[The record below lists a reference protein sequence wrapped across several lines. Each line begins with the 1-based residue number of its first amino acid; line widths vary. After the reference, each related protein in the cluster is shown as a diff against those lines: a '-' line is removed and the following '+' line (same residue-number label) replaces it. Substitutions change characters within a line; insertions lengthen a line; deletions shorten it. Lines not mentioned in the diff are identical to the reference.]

1 MNKVLL
7 SVGGMTCSSCSNGL
21 EKFLCRQKGI
31 VEASVNLVM
40 ASVLVYYDDTISMR
54 DIEGYIKKAGFESL
68 GEFDINKDM
77 RGNSKGML
85 ILFGIMTVI
94 SLYLSMGSMIGF
106 PSLLDMKTSSY
117 VIMFISVFYLAYGF
131 DIIKNGFK
139 NLIHKTSNMDTL
151 VMIGILSSF
160 IYSFVNL
167 VKGNVHN
174 LYFDSTI
181 MIVFFIKIGRYIE
194 GSTIKNAKSAT
205 KELVKITP
213 DFVYTKDG
221 KTTIDTVKVGDTF
234 ICRAG
239 DRIGADGEV
248 ISGTGYFDE
257 AFLTGEAGYIK
268 KEVGMKVKAGSLCSN
283 GYIEYRAEG
292 LGRNS
297 TISEIVRLVVDA
309 SNNKG
314 KFNNI
319 VNRVSGIFTYVI
331 IALSIFTLVFYLI
344 NGYAWGEALNYFI
357 TVLVTS
363 CPCALGLA
371 APLSI
376 VISSNALLKNGI
388 LVKNSNVFETASKV
402 NTVIFDKTGT
412 LTTGNMGITKVVNYS
427 EYSDKK
433 LLSIVSSLE
442 KLSNHPIT
450 SAFKRVNG
458 KEVVTDFENLDG
470 YGISGKI
477 NEDIYYI
484 GNLGLTEKLGISEN
498 RKTEYDNL
506 QILENSTLYVIRNKE
521 VIGFIC
527 LSDTIRD
534 DSARVV
540 QELKYINKRVIM
552 LTGDNEKCAKNV
564 SDKLGIRTYKSN
576 VTPKGKLN
584 FIKRQIKN
592 GNTVMM
598 IGDGIND
605 APSLTGASTSVS
617 FADGT
622 DIASS
627 SADVILLNNN
637 LIDVVNL
644 FIISR
649 KTSFIIRENLF
660 WTFIYNACMIPTSM
674 GLFKE
679 FGLTMNPMLGSLAMI
694 CSSLFVIGNS
704 LRLKNIKLR
713 K

>member
-7 SVGGMTCSSCSNGL
+7 SVSGMTCSSCSNGL
-21 EKFLCRQKGI
+21 EKYLNNQKGI
-31 VEASVNLVM
+31 IEASVNLVM
-40 ASVLVYYDDTISMR
+40 ASVLIYYDNTINIK
-54 DIEGYIKKAGFESL
+54 DIENYIKKAGFESL
-68 GEFDINKDM
+68 GEFDINKDT
-77 RGNSKGML
+77 RGNSKILL
-85 ILFGIMTVI
+85 ILFGIITVI
-94 SLYLSMGSMIGF
+94 SLYLSMGDMIGL
-106 PSLLDMKTSSY
+106 PSLFDMKTKFY
-117 VIMFISVFYLAYGF
+117 IVMFISVCSLFYGF

-139 NLIHKTSNMDTL
+139 NFIHKTSNMDTL

-167 VKGNVHN
+167 VKGNMQN

-181 MIVFFIKIGRYIE
+181 MIVFFIKLGRYIE
-194 GSTIKNAKSAT
+194 TSSIKNAKSAT

-221 KTTIDTVKVGDTF
+221 KVTIDTVKVGDVL
-234 ICRAG
+234 ICKVG
-239 DRIGADGEV
+239 DRIGADGEI

-257 AFLTGEAGYIK
+257 AFLTGETGYIK
-268 KEVGMKVKAGSLCSN
+268 KEVGSNVKAGSLCSN
-283 GYIEYRAEG
+283 GYVLYKAYG
-292 LGRNS
+292 LGKNS

-319 VNRVSGIFTYVI
+319 VNKVSGAFTYII
-331 IALSIFTLVFYLI
+331 IALSIFTLLFYLI
-344 NGYAWGEALNYFI
+344 KGYSFGEALNYFI

-376 VISSNALLKNGI
+376 VISSNVALKNGI
-388 LVKNSNVFETASKV
+388 LIKNSNVFETTSKI

-412 LTTGNMGITKVVNYS
+412 LTTGNMGINKVVNYS
-427 EYSDKK
+427 NYSDKE
-433 LLSIVSSLE
+433 LVSIVSGIE
-442 KLSNHPIT
+442 KLSNHPIA
-450 SAFKRVNG
+450 SAFKKIKC
-458 KEVVTDFENLDG
+458 KENVTDFENLEG
-470 YGISGKI
+470 FGISGKI
-477 NEDIYYI
+477 DNDVYYI
-484 GNLGLTEKLGISEN
+484 GNFGLTEKLNINEN
-498 RKTEYDNL
+498 RKNEYGEL
-506 QILENSTLYVIRNKE
+506 QNFENSTLYVIKNKE

-527 LSDTIRD
+527 ISDTIRD
-534 DSARVV
+534 NSVDVIN
-540 QELKYINKRVIM
+540 ELRRDNKRVIM

-564 SDKLGIRTYKSN
+564 SSILGIKTYKSN
-576 VTPKGKLN
+576 VTPKGKAN

-592 GNTVMM
+592 GNEVMM

-617 FADGT
+617 FSGGT

-627 SADVILLNNN
+627 SADVILLDND
-637 LIDVVNL
+637 LRGVVNL
-644 FIISR
+644 FTISK
-649 KTSFIIRENLF
+649 KTNLIIRENLF
-660 WTFIYNACMIPTSM
+660 WAFIYNICMIPTSM
-674 GLFKE
+674 GLFKD
-679 FGLTMNPMLGSLAMI
+679 FGLSMNPMLGSFAMI
-694 CSSLFVIGNS
+694 CSSLFVVFNS